1 VLRHASLASI
11 CLASL
16 TVVTLV
22 PAARAARPS
31 ETLLPA
37 TTKSFV
43 SVPDVDLMRK
53 ESEETQ
59 IGQLMKDP
67 LMQPFIEDLRRQ
79 VLQKLSDAGVRLG
92 LTIEDLDGVYGG
104 EVCIAAIQPEPKQHA
119 AAIIVDVTD
128 HLTQAEAL
136 LAKVAQNLRNKG
148 ATRQT
153 RQIGG
158 ATMIVFTLPRQ
169 PDELLPRIVCH
180 VIAQNT
186 LIAADHE
193 KTATDILSRLAV
205 QRTDRLAN
213 LPAFRATI
221 SRCQKESGDVQP
233 HIRWFVEPF
242 GYVEVL
248 REAAGGRRQRGTD
261 MLKVFSEQGFTAI
274 QGVGGFVF
282 FATDEHEIL
291 HRTFVYAPPAPGAS
305 GAEKYRLAARMLDFP
320 GSDGLMAQ
328 PWIPRHAASYFTF
341 NVKLTQAFE
350 YSKTLVNALAGDEVF
365 EDVLDSIRSD
375 PSGPMVDIRKDLVEH
390 LAERATVLSDYRL
403 PITPK
408 SERVM
413 MAIELKDA
421 ASAEVVR
428 RTVDRAMESDP
439 NARKRVAAG
448 HVIWEIL
455 NEEDTEEVLQ
465 LQIDGPGFGGFGSSD
480 DQVDEEK
487 PFIPNSAVTVAHNQL
502 IVASHVDFVVELLQN
517 AVQTE
522 TLTGS
527 ADYQLIRVALERL
540 GAGQDSFRFFT
551 RTDEAYRPTY
561 ELIRQGKMPEAET
574 LLGRLLNGILGPE
587 EEGVLRQQQID
598 GSKMPDYDAVRRYLG
613 PGGIYAR
620 QETEGWLVV
629 GCLLTKEAE

>member
-1 VLRHASLASI
+1 
-11 CLASL
+11 
-16 TVVTLV
+16 
-22 PAARAARPS
+22 
-31 ETLLPA
+31 
-37 TTKSFV
+37 
-43 SVPDVDLMRK
+43 
-53 ESEETQ
+53 
-59 IGQLMKDP
+59 
-67 LMQPFIEDLRRQ
+67 
-79 VLQKLSDAGVRLG
+79 
-92 LTIEDLDGVYGG
+92 
-104 EVCIAAIQPEPKQHA
+104 
-119 AAIIVDVTD
+119 
-128 HLTQAEAL
+128 
-136 LAKVAQNLRNKG
+136 
-148 ATRQT
+148 
-153 RQIGG
+153 
-158 ATMIVFTLPRQ
+158 
-169 PDELLPRIVCH
+169 
-180 VIAQNT
+180 
-186 LIAADHE
+186 
-193 KTATDILSRLAV
+193 
-205 QRTDRLAN
+205 
-213 LPAFRATI
+213 
-221 SRCQKESGDVQP
+221 VQP

-341 NVKLTQAFE
+341 NVKLAQAFE

-502 IVASHVDFVVELLQN
+502 IVASHVDFVVDLLQN

>member
-1 VLRHASLASI
+1 
-11 CLASL
+11 
-16 TVVTLV
+16 VVTLV

-53 ESEETQ
+53 ELEETQ

-205 QRTDRLAN
+205 QRTDSLAN
-213 LPAFRATI
+213 LPAFRATM

-341 NVKLTQAFE
+341 NVKLRQAFE

-502 IVASHVDFVVELLQN
+502 IVASHVDFVVDLLQN

>member
-1 VLRHASLASI
+1 
-11 CLASL
+11 
-16 TVVTLV
+16 VVTLV

-53 ESEETQ
+53 ELEETQ

-205 QRTDRLAN
+205 QRTDSLAN
-213 LPAFRATI
+213 LPAFRATM

-502 IVASHVDFVVELLQN
+502 IVASHVDFVVDLLQN